1 MKKLGEKI
9 RRLREEKGLSQEVLA
24 EKLDVSRQTVS
35 NWENDRATPDAYKL
49 KQLCEVLGISAEG
62 ILEIEGRDSIAEEEK
77 SELSKEDSD
86 FVGQKNDKRQVW
98 RILLISV
105 IGVIA
110 VFLLVVAIV
119 LFTLPKEEK
128 TQVITSAFTLTP
140 TMGGV
145 FLLVLVAAL
154 IIACTVILF
163 KRK

>member
-1 MKKLGEKI
+1 MLF
-9 RRLREEKGLSQEVLA
+9 RS
-24 EKLDVSRQTVS
+24 
-35 NWENDRATPDAYKL
+35 
-49 KQLCEVLGISAEG
+49 
-62 ILEIEGRDSIAEEEK
+62 
-77 SELSKEDSD
+77 
-86 FVGQKNDKRQVW
+86 
-98 RILLISV
+98 ILLISV

-110 VFLLVVAIV
+110 VFLLAVAIV
-119 LFTLPKEEK
+119 LFTLPEEDK

>member
-9 RRLREEKGLSQEVLA
+9 WRLREEKGLSQEVLA

-49 KQLCEVLGISAEG
+49 KQLCEVLGFSADG
-62 ILEIEGRDSIAEEEK
+62 ILEMEERDSMAVEEK
-77 SELSKEDSD
+77 SKLPKEDSD
-86 FVGQKNDKRQVW
+86 FVGQKNDKRQAW

>member
-1 MKKLGEKI
+1 M
-9 RRLREEKGLSQEVLA
+9 EE
-24 EKLDVSRQTVS
+24 
-35 NWENDRATPDAYKL
+35 
-49 KQLCEVLGISAEG
+49 
-62 ILEIEGRDSIAEEEK
+62 RDSVAEEEK

-86 FVGQKNDKRQVW
+86 FVGQKNDKRRVW

-110 VFLLVVAIV
+110 VFLLAVAIV
-119 LFTLPKEEK
+119 LFTLPEEDK

>member
-1 MKKLGEKI
+1 M
-9 RRLREEKGLSQEVLA
+9 EE
-24 EKLDVSRQTVS
+24 
-35 NWENDRATPDAYKL
+35 
-49 KQLCEVLGISAEG
+49 
-62 ILEIEGRDSIAEEEK
+62 RDSIAEEEK

-110 VFLLVVAIV
+110 VFLLAVAIV
-119 LFTLPKEEK
+119 LFTLPEEDK